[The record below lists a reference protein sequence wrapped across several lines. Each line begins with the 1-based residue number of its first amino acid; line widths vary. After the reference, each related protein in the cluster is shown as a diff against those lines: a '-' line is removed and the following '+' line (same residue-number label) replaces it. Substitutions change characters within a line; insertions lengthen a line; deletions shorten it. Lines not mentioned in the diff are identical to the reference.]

1 MRVVTAPQLGP
12 VSLVQRCFGE
22 GLRVKVVMR
31 HCAGVRGECVGTVL
45 AFDKH
50 LNLVSP
56 INECWV
62 IYIHVSLC
70 VGPG

>member
-1 MRVVTAPQLGP
+1 MAVDRITSRDACGVTAPQLGP

-22 GLRVKVVMR
+22 GVRVRVVVR

-50 LNLVSP
+50 LNLVSHFRYLL
-56 INECWV
+56 V
-62 IYIHVSLC
+62 
-70 VGPG
+70 